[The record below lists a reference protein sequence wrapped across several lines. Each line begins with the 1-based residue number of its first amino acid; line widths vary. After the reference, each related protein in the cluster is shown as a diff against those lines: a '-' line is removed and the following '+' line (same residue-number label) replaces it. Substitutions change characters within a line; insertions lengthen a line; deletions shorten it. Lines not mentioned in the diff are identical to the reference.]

1 MYSMLGVGISNMFA
15 FITSNDMELV
25 DATTISNMNGIVL
38 SNDDL
43 SGGSQD
49 QEDHPNPIATSID
62 YLVAIQQFGSRP
74 FEITLAG
81 DEESDKHSLHS
92 SSGSC
97 QTQFEF
103 DVGSKNYAVYFLE
116 VVGPEIESILL
127 FKTLDNLNYY
137 VREAQVIILPGN
149 HIAILNIPFTNRTTV
164 IRIALKGDEVGTYK
178 LLPTYRIS
186 PCYVEYLAGLWDIN
200 YHYGGEEPTGTS
212 RANG

>member
-1 MYSMLGVGISNMFA
+1 MYSMLGVDKSNTFA
-15 FITSNDMELV
+15 FVTSNDMELV
-25 DATTISNMNGIVL
+25 DATIISNMNGIIL

-43 SGGSQD
+43 SGGS
-49 QEDHPNPIATSID
+49 ENHHLVATSVN

-103 DVGSKNYAVYFLE
+103 DVGSRNYAVYFLE
-116 VVGPEIESILL
+116 VVGPEIESILF

-137 VREAQVIILPGN
+137 VREARAIILPGS

-164 IRIALKGDEVGTYK
+164 VRIALKGDEVGTYK

-200 YHYGGEEPTGTS
+200 YYYGGEEETGTS

>member
-1 MYSMLGVGISNMFA
+1 MLGVDKSNTFA

-25 DATTISNMNGIVL
+25 DATIISNMNGIIL

-43 SGGSQD
+43 SGGS
-49 QEDHPNPIATSID
+49 ENHHLVATSVN

-74 FEITLAG
+74 YEITLRG
-81 DEESDKHSLHS
+81 DDENDKHSLHS

-103 DVGSKNYAVYFLE
+103 GVGSRNYAVYFLE
-116 VVGPEIESILL
+116 VVGPEIESILF

-137 VREAQVIILPGN
+137 VREARAIILPGS

-164 IRIALKGDEVGTYK
+164 VRVVLGPCPTSEENEIGSYK

-186 PCYVEYLAGLWDIN
+186 PCCVEYLAGLWDIN
-200 YHYGGEEPTGTS
+200 YYYGGEEETGTS

>member
-1 MYSMLGVGISNMFA
+1 MLGIGISNTFT

-25 DATTISNMNGIVL
+25 DATTISTLNGIVL

-43 SGGSQD
+43 SGGS
-49 QEDHPNPIATSID
+49 ENHHLIATSID

-74 FEITLAG
+74 YDITPTT
-81 DEESDKHSLHS
+81 SDFSLNS
-92 SSGSC
+92 SSSSC

-103 DVGSKNYAVYFLE
+103 DVGSRNYAVYFLE
-116 VVGPEIESILL
+116 VVGPEIESILF

-137 VREAQVIILPGN
+137 VREARAIILPGN
-149 HIAILNIPFTNRTTV
+149 HIAILNIPFTDRTTV

-178 LLPTYRIS
+178 LLPTRHIS

-200 YHYGGEEPTGTS
+200 YHYGGEEETGTS

>member
-1 MYSMLGVGISNMFA
+1 MLGVDKSNTFA
-15 FITSNDMELV
+15 FVTSNDMELV
-25 DATTISNMNGIVL
+25 DATIISNMNGIVL

-43 SGGSQD
+43 SGGS
-49 QEDHPNPIATSID
+49 ENHHLVATSID

-74 FEITLAG
+74 YEITFKG
-81 DEESDKHSLHS
+81 NDENDKHSLHS

-103 DVGSKNYAVYFLE
+103 DVGSRNYAVYFLE
-116 VVGPEIESILL
+116 IVGPEIESILF

-137 VREAQVIILPGN
+137 VREARAIILPGS

-164 IRIALKGDEVGTYK
+164 VRIALKGDEVGSYK

-186 PCYVEYLAGLWDIN
+186 PCYVEYLAGLWDIK
-200 YHYGGEEPTGTS
+200 YHYGDEEETGTS

>member
-1 MYSMLGVGISNMFA
+1 MSLVYIKDNMIHYHNPPQAVELCTDSSTITNLVGSDKVYSMLGVDKSNTFA

-25 DATTISNMNGIVL
+25 DATIISNMNGIIL

-43 SGGSQD
+43 SGGS
-49 QEDHPNPIATSID
+49 ENHHLVATSVD

-103 DVGSKNYAVYFLE
+103 DVGSRNYAVYFLE
-116 VVGPEIESILL
+116 VVGPEIESILF
-127 FKTLDNLNYY
+127 FKTLDNLN
-137 VREAQVIILPGN
+137 
-149 HIAILNIPFTNRTTV
+149 
-164 IRIALKGDEVGTYK
+164 
-178 LLPTYRIS
+178 
-186 PCYVEYLAGLWDIN
+186 
-200 YHYGGEEPTGTS
+200 
-212 RANG
+212 